1 MKPQIYNI
9 VWQEIPVR
17 ITHTPA
23 RWDMIEHLEI
33 ESRDRAPLP
42 FTETG
47 YRSHFLS
54 EDELHYGGGPVAFV
68 TAWLDQDAESEDW
81 KNRQERDKQFSLF

>member
-1 MKPQIYNI
+1 MSVRIYDI
-9 VWQEIPVR
+9 HWREIPIR

-33 ESRDRAPLP
+33 ESRNRAPLP
-42 FTETG
+42 VTETG

-54 EDELHYGGGPVAFV
+54 LEELRSWGGSVAFV
-68 TAWLDQDAESEDW
+68 TAWLDQEAESEDW
-81 KNRQERDKQFSLF
+81 KNRQEQDRQFSLF